1 MHVALLLLLPL
12 LLQVT
17 KCLRKLSRLSPAAI
31 MKKYS
36 YPSLD
41 MAAALHQRAND
52 MLHNGFEWT
61 LNYGWP
67 QNPSP
72 TRCIAAVFM
81 LNDTFL
87 SPVEPA
93 YSVCV
98 WLDW

>member
-1 MHVALLLLLPL
+1 MLLLLLL

-17 KCLRKLSRLSPAAI
+17 RCLKKLSHMKPKSIL
-31 MKKYS
+31 KKYS

-61 LNYGWP
+61 LKYGWP

-72 TRCIAAVFM
+72 AR
-81 LNDTFL
+81 
-87 SPVEPA
+87 
-93 YSVCV
+93 
-98 WLDW
+98 